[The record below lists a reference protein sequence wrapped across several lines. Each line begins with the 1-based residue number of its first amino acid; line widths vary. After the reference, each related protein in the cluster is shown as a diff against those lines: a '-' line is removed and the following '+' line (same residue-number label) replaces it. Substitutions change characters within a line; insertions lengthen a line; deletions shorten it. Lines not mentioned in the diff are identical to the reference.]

1 MPGLEEMEEAKN
13 TIIQSLREAGYHVE
27 SEICS
32 ARGLTATK
40 RKRLFFVGIR
50 SDLVQSTKSSVT
62 FFQFPYIPDLKLCC
76 HDILDYETLPQSEL
90 DILRLP
96 SSSWNQLN
104 SNKRWRPHH
113 LAFPNGHCEPLT
125 SHYGNSVGR
134 GDSQL
139 VPSFSPYPPRRFSVR
154 ETARIMGFP
163 NSYVFCPIRTEQKQG
178 EMAHRKEGYRM
189 CGNAVCPPLIAA
201 LAGAVLDAA
210 GESEKVHAA
219 YNSCWSTKGR
229 QVAVELA
236 CAALRPSPAPIP
248 AGCVVWLEQK
258 TTV

>member
-1 MPGLEEMEEAKN
+1 MEEAKN
-13 TIIQSLREAGYHVE
+13 TIIQSLRDAEYHVK

-50 SDLVQSTKSSVT
+50 SDLVPPNESQLD

-90 DILRLP
+90 EILRLP
-96 SSSWNQLN
+96 PSSWNQLN

-113 LAFPNGHCEPLT
+113 LAFPNSHCEPLT

-139 VPSFSPYPPRRFSVR
+139 VPSQSPYPPRRFSVR

-163 NSYVFCPIRTEQKQG
+163 NSYVFCPIRTEQNQG

-210 GESEKVHAA
+210 EGRKKTGVR
-219 YNSCWSTKGR
+219 YNANWLEKGR

-236 CAALRPSPAPIP
+236 CSALRPSPAPIP
-248 AGCVVWLEQK
+248 AGCVVWLEKK
-258 TTV
+258 TV